1 MIRENDIQLQKR
13 VVVGMSG
20 GVDSAVAALLLKR
33 QGYDVSGVFMKNWDD
48 SQEDAVCPAEQDF
61 EDVRAVCGQI
71 GIPYYSVNFEQE
83 YWDRVFSYFLRE
95 YKAGRTPNP
104 DVLCNKAIKFA
115 AFLDFARAT
124 GADYIATGHYV
135 RREEKGGRHY
145 LKKGLDAG
153 KDQSYFLCMLSERQI
168 ADALFPV
175 GELQKS
181 EVREIARGE
190 NLTVAKKKDS
200 TGICFIGERKF
211 KEFLKTYIPANPGD
225 IKTQDG
231 KTVGRHE
238 GLMYYTLGQR
248 RGLAIGGQKA
258 GTGERWFVV
267 KKDLENNVL
276 YVSQGAD
283 SALLYSD
290 ALIMRDVSFIAGEG
304 KEAFACAAKVRYRQ
318 PDQAAVVKKRDD
330 GAWLVEF
337 EKKQR
342 AVTPGQY
349 CVLYDGDTCLGGGV
363 IEASIKEGR
372 A

>member
-1 MIRENDIQLQKR
+1 
-13 VVVGMSG
+13 
-20 GVDSAVAALLLKR
+20 
-33 QGYDVSGVFMKNWDD
+33 
-48 SQEDAVCPAEQDF
+48 
-61 EDVRAVCGQI
+61 
-71 GIPYYSVNFEQE
+71 
-83 YWDRVFSYFLRE
+83 
-95 YKAGRTPNP
+95 
-104 DVLCNKAIKFA
+104 
-115 AFLDFARAT
+115 
-124 GADYIATGHYV
+124 
-135 RREEKGGRHY
+135 
-145 LKKGLDAG
+145 
-153 KDQSYFLCMLSERQI
+153 
-168 ADALFPV
+168 
-175 GELQKS
+175 
-181 EVREIARGE
+181 
-190 NLTVAKKKDS
+190 
-200 TGICFIGERKF
+200 
-211 KEFLKTYIPANPGD
+211 
-225 IKTQDG
+225 
-231 KTVGRHE
+231 
-238 GLMYYTLGQR
+238 MYYTLGQR